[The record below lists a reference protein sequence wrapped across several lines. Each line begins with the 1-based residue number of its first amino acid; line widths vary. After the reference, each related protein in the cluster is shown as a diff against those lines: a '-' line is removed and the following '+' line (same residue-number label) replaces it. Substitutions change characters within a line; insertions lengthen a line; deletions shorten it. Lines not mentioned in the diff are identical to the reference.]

1 MTARRSSLRQRML
14 LALLCCFLPM
24 LAAITLLFGAAW
36 RTQQQAEAQALC
48 YAAQDIAQTID
59 RYVEGVYSVSDAF
72 STDERLLQV
81 LDRDYGD
88 DAVARQYAIL
98 HTNGAV
104 FESYARLVQQK
115 KIDAIYVVNRRDVL
129 DFLDVNQDPELVLAE
144 LIRLDVNSKDKLGR
158 FCFYPL
164 MDNFLTASS
173 YGEVR
178 RDHVVLGSRRVY
190 SALKS
195 GYPYVHIFAIEER
208 MFYELYEMQARHR
221 GAEAYILDAEGRL
234 ISSTSEQAV
243 AGCAAPQAVR
253 EANAGLMGEYETLL
267 LEGRRHAAAR
277 AVCDSTGWTVL
288 LLTPEAAWGPL
299 TSSLYLQILGVILLC
314 VGVFAFVPAVHGP
327 AGPAGAG
334 HAPGRP
340 GRPARLCKAPGPGR
354 DGADAGVL
362 QRHAGRHP
370 GGNGAAHAAGAAQA
384 GAGDAG
390 ADEPDQ
396 PPLFVQHLGDHCVEG
411 PGRRPAGHWQDG
423 LEPGAALPAE
433 HRGRAVC
440 AAGKGTGAPA
450 DVHEHPAEP
459 LWQQGG
465 L

>member
-104 FESYARLVQQK
+104 FESYSRLVQQK

-129 DFLDVNQDPELVLAE
+129 DFLDVNQDPRLVLAE
-144 LIRLDVNSKDKLGR
+144 LIRLDVNSQDKLGR

-164 MDNFLTASS
+164 MDNFLTTSS

-253 EANAGLMGEYETLL
+253 EANAGLTGEYETLL

-314 VGVFAFVPAVHGP
+314 VGVFAGCIVFLYRRFMAPLAQLEQAMHRADLGDLHAYVKPQGP
-327 AGPAGAG
+327 AEMVRMLECYNAMLDGIRVGMEQRMQLEQHKQELEMQVLMSQINP
-334 HAPGRP
+334 HF
-340 GRPARLCKAPGPGR
+340 LYNTLETIVWKAQ
-354 DGADAGVL
+354 DAGRIL
-362 QRHAGRHP
+362 ARWPRAW
-370 GGNGAAHAAGAAQA
+370 GGS
-384 GAGDAG
+384 
-390 ADEPDQ
+390 
-396 PPLFVQHLGDHCVEG
+396 
-411 PGRRPAGHWQDG
+411 
-423 LEPGAALPAE
+423 
-433 HRGRAVC
+433 
-440 AAGKGTGAPA
+440 TG
-450 DVHEHPAEP
+450 
-459 LWQQGG
+459 
-465 L
+465 